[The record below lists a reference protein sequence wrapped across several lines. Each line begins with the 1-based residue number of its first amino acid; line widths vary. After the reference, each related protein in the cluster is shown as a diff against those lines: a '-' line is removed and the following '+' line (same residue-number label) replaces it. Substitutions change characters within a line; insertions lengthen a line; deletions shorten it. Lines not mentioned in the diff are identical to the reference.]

1 MTSAVSISEAARL
14 TGKNRRTLH
23 RHIEAGR
30 LSVSHD
36 ATGAPQVEIVEL
48 LRVYGPLMNAP
59 VSQPVADRGGEAVSQ
74 SASSMPHAM
83 SQVSQGVVGE
93 ALELVTLRAEVGKLQ
108 ALLEAKDHHIAS
120 LDRALLAIEH
130 TTKTVTPPVATVTMP
145 ATNEKP
151 HKPSKKNGFMRWFF
165 GDD

>member
-36 ATGAPQVEIVEL
+36 ASGAPQIEIVEL
-48 LRVYGPLMNAP
+48 LRVYGPLKHAP
-59 VSQPVADRGGEAVSQ
+59 ESQAVSGGEAEAESQ
-74 SASSMPHAM
+74 QTTPEAPAMPQAND
-83 SQVSQGVVGE
+83 
-93 ALELVTLRAEVGKLQ
+93 LELVTLRAEVDKLQ
-108 ALLEAKDHHIAS
+108 ALLEAKDRHIQS

-130 TTKTVTPPVATVTMP
+130 TTKTPQPPETDKAP
-145 ATNEKP
+145 EPK
-151 HKPSKKNGFMRWFF
+151 GFWRSLL
-165 GDD
+165 GR

>member
-48 LRVYGPLMNAP
+48 LRVYGPLKQAP
-59 VSQPVADRGGEAVSQ
+59 VSQPAPEAQGEAVSQ
-74 SASSMPHAM
+74 EATPSNEAVPQVPHPDT
-83 SQVSQGVVGE
+83 
-93 ALELVTLRAEVGKLQ
+93 LELVTLRAEVDKLQ
-108 ALLEAKDHHIAS
+108 ALLEAKDQHIAS

-130 TTKTVTPPVATVTMP
+130 TNKTAHPAPVTLEADTKKAPRRGLA
-145 ATNEKP
+145 
-151 HKPSKKNGFMRWFF
+151 RWIF
-165 GDD
+165 GAD

>member
-36 ATGAPQVEIVEL
+36 ASGAPQIEIVEL
-48 LRVYGPLMNAP
+48 LRVYGPLKHAP
-59 VSQPVADRGGEAVSQ
+59 KSQDVS
-74 SASSMPHAM
+74 
-83 SQVSQGVVGE
+83 VGE
-93 ALELVTLRAEVGKLQ
+93 VEVESQQATPEAPAMPQANNLELVTLRAEVDKLQ
-108 ALLEAKDHHIAS
+108 ALLEAKERHIQS

-130 TTKTVTPPVATVTMP
+130 TTKTPQ
-145 ATNEKP
+145 P
-151 HKPSKKNGFMRWFF
+151 HETYKAPEPKGFWRSLL
-165 GDD
+165 GR

>member
-48 LRVYGPLMNAP
+48 LRVYGPLKQAP
-59 VSQPVADRGGEAVSQ
+59 VSQSAPEAQGEAVSQ
-74 SASSMPHAM
+74 KATPINEAVP
-83 SQVSQGVVGE
+83 QVSHSDT
-93 ALELVTLRAEVGKLQ
+93 LELVTLRAEVDKLQ
-108 ALLEAKDHHIAS
+108 ALLEAKDQHIAS

-130 TTKTVTPPVATVTMP
+130 TNKTAHPAPVTPETDA
-145 ATNEKP
+145 
-151 HKPSKKNGFMRWFF
+151 KKAPRRGLARWIF
-165 GDD
+165 GAD

>member
-36 ATGAPQVEIVEL
+36 GTGAPQVEIVEL
-48 LRVYGPLMNAP
+48 LRVYGPLKQAP
-59 VSQPVADRGGEAVSQ
+59 VSQSAPEAQSEAVSQ
-74 SASSMPHAM
+74 KATPNNEAVPH
-83 SQVSQGVVGE
+83 VPHPDT
-93 ALELVTLRAEVGKLQ
+93 LELVTLRAEVNKLQ
-108 ALLEAKDHHIAS
+108 ALLEAKDQHIAS

-130 TTKTVTPPVATVTMP
+130 TNKTAHPAPVTPETDA
-145 ATNEKP
+145 
-151 HKPSKKNGFMRWFF
+151 KKAPRRGLARWIF
-165 GDD
+165 GAD

>member
-1 MTSAVSISEAARL
+1 MNSAVSISEAARL

-48 LRVYGPLMNAP
+48 LRVYGPLKQAP
-59 VSQPVADRGGEAVSQ
+59 VSQVATVAEAGVLPQ
-74 SASSMPHAM
+74 QATPENETLPQVPHP
-83 SQVSQGVVGE
+83 GT
-93 ALELVTLRAEVGKLQ
+93 LELVTLRAEVEKLQ
-108 ALLEAKDHHIAS
+108 ALLEAKDQHIAS

-130 TTKTVTPPVATVTMP
+130 NTKTAPPVPAPAPVTPAADVQ
-145 ATNEKP
+145 KP
-151 HKPSKKNGFMRWFF
+151 RKRGFVQWFF
-165 GDD
+165 GD